1 MTIKELSA
9 QHTPARVF
17 WKLQA
22 LDQPVWL
29 DSAMTHSQFGKYSFI
44 TANPTAY
51 FKVLASGEVHSDMTL
66 ISDDWAS
73 ALDQWLAL
81 HQHQLKHMYPFIGG
95 AVGIISYDLKNLIE
109 QLPQTVQV
117 DLDIPY
123 IDLKHYD
130 WTYIYDHKI
139 QRAFLASYHS
149 DYDFSAILALL
160 AELTEPHIC
169 QVPFISDQLSS
180 NIAHRQYLAD
190 ITRIRQYIAA
200 GDVYQ
205 INYTQRF
212 SARYNGDHSSL
223 YYTLR
228 QWNAAPFGAY
238 LKWRD
243 YQVLS
248 SSPERFLHRINE
260 RLHTRPIK
268 GTIAR
273 SEDAKQD
280 KINKQTLLNSE
291 KDRSELLMI
300 VDLER
305 NDLSKLARK
314 NSVSVPENFVIESYK
329 TVHHLV
335 STVLAKLRDEVTF
348 SDIIKATFPGGSITG
363 APKIRAMQIIDEL
376 EPTARNIYTGS
387 IGYINGNGDF
397 DFNIA
402 IRTIV
407 TQGDQLH
414 YQVGGGI
421 VWDSD
426 PAAEYA
432 ESLTKG
438 VALKRVIHYD
448 QTIKA

>member
-1 MTIKELSA
+1 MTIKELTA
-9 QHTPARVF
+9 KHTPARVF
-17 WKLQA
+17 WKIQT

-29 DSAMTHSQFGKYSFI
+29 DSAMTHNQFGRYSFI
-44 TANPTAY
+44 TANPTAH
-51 FKVLASGEVHSDMTL
+51 FTVDASGKINSEPALKT
-66 ISDDWAS
+66 DDWAA

-81 HQHQLKHMYPFIGG
+81 YQHQLKHMYPFVGG
-95 AVGIISYDLKNLIE
+95 AIGMISYDLKNLIE
-109 QLPQTVQV
+109 QLPQTVQA
-117 DLDIPY
+117 DIDIPY
-123 IDLKHYD
+123 IDFKHYD
-130 WTYIYDHKI
+130 WTYVYDHKL
-139 QRAFLASYHS
+139 QRAFLVSYHLN
-149 DYDFSAILALL
+149 YDFSTIIALVTDL
-160 AELTEPHIC
+160 AEPTIS
-169 QVPFISDQLSS
+169 QSPFITGQLTS
-180 NIAHRQYLAD
+180 NIAHEQYLVD
-190 ITRIRQYIAA
+190 IERIRQYIEA

-212 SARYNGDHSSL
+212 SAPYNGDHCSL

-228 QWNAAPFGAY
+228 QWNAAPFGTY
-238 LKWRD
+238 LQWQN

-248 SSPERFLHRINE
+248 SSPERFMHRINE

-273 SEDAKQD
+273 SDDKAQD
-280 KINKQTLLNSE
+280 DINKKTLLYSE

-314 NSVSVPENFVIESYK
+314 NSVSVPENFVIESYE

-335 STVLAKLRDEVTF
+335 STVLAKLKEEVTF

-376 EPTARNIYTGS
+376 EPTARNVYTGS